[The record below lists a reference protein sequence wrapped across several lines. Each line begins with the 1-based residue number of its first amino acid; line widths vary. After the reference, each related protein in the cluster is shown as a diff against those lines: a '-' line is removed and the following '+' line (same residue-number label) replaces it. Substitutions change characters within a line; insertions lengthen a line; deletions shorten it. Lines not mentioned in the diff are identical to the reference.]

1 MVRKLTSPV
10 VSQVAESDPTI
21 RTPTLGTTGGDVEGN
36 ILLVHRSTRGSTVN
50 KSQLT
55 ALLNCLTGILS
66 VLVFIC
72 EQAQILR

>member
-21 RTPTLGTTGGDVEGN
+21 RTLTLGTTCGDVEGN
-36 ILLVHRSTRGSTVN
+36 ILLVHRSTVN